1 MPYLGNSP
9 ASNFASVTKD
19 TFSGDGSTTAFTLS
33 KAATTNGVAVFVEN
47 VRQEPT
53 TAYAVSGTT
62 LTFTAAP
69 VSASGNNIYVLH
81 HNTPASTANHPA
93 AQALTATSGTFTDDV
108 AVDTDTLFVDA
119 SADKVGIGTTSP
131 QQDLHLKA
139 NNPGGKIRLE
149 MGQTGVADTDVT
161 GEIQFYHNDASGA
174 GVNADIK
181 GICTNSAGA
190 GALTF
195 GTGTTS
201 TTERVRIASD
211 GKLTVT
217 MSSDN
222 TNAEADLG
230 VVHILKNTSSV
241 VGSGSMLCFGSNS
254 NFGTGI
260 YGQLVNSSTNEHK
273 LGFQVRNS
281 SGSSGTRL
289 LLTGDGNLG
298 LGTISPLGFTTGQG
312 LHLGD
317 GRSVGFGDGAN
328 SRPDFQISC
337 INGTALDFRCGNGAD
352 TADLTINTSGVF
364 SGDFNDTSDERLKEN
379 IKDIAD
385 NQIAVLKQLRPVT
398 FDWKEEGKGN
408 DTGFIAQEVKKL
420 LPNDVHYHNPETYE
434 SESDLP
440 IYNERDKE
448 DGLIPDGKKVGDK
461 VDDTIKVGDMVNPD
475 SMMAINLQ
483 GVVAVLT
490 KALQEAVA
498 RIEAL
503 ESK

>member
-1 MPYLGNSP
+1 M
-9 ASNFASVTKD
+9 
-19 TFSGDGSTTAFTLS
+19 
-33 KAATTNGVAVFVEN
+33 
-47 VRQEPT
+47 
-53 TAYAVSGTT
+53 
-62 LTFTAAP
+62 
-69 VSASGNNIYVLH
+69 
-81 HNTPASTANHPA
+81 
-93 AQALTATSGTFTDDV
+93 
-108 AVDTDTLFVDA
+108 
-119 SADKVGIGTTSP
+119 
-131 QQDLHLKA
+131 
-139 NNPGGKIRLE
+139 
-149 MGQTGVADTDVT
+149 
-161 GEIQFYHNDASGA
+161 
-174 GVNADIK
+174 
-181 GICTNSAGA
+181 
-190 GALTF
+190 
-195 GTGTTS
+195 
-201 TTERVRIASD
+201 
-211 GKLTVT
+211 
-217 MSSDN
+217 
-222 TNAEADLG
+222 
-230 VVHILKNTSSV
+230 
-241 VGSGSMLCFGSNS
+241 
-254 NFGTGI
+254 
-260 YGQLVNSSTNEHK
+260 VNSSTNEHK
-273 LGFQVRNS
+273 MGFQVRNS
-281 SGSSGTRL
+281 SGNSSTRL

-312 LHLGD
+312 LHMGD

-398 FDWKEEGKGN
+398 FDWKEEGKGS

-420 LPNDVHYHNPETYE
+420 LPNDVHYHNPEIYE

>member
-9 ASNFASVTKD
+9 AINFASVTKD

-398 FDWKEEGKGN
+398 FDWKEEGKGS

-420 LPNDVHYHNPETYE
+420 LPNDVHYHNPEIYE

-461 VDDTIKVGDMVNPD
+461 VDDTIKVGDMVNPN